1 MRDSFESKVRC
12 HAPADASGYYLVT
25 QRHGKT
31 VRYPPQGA
39 FGLNPFAEPSG
50 APYGSYLLHFVGAES
65 DSQQDGGTGF
75 VQIQIVPPGQLKDHQ
90 RIDGLYQNP
99 GQTASPA
106 GSSRAELNSAIP
118 SPQTLLAAR
127 ADREKQ
133 RMAMELAENNQ
144 DILSQ
149 GRGSREA
156 AEALAL
162 NRAYRRESQLAIDAQ
177 TSQTRQTAEDVKE
190 HWAAFLSA
198 QEAQA
203 RGMRLLKEQLELF
216 SRPAPPPLPPDYTP
230 AFVEGLKALRDL
242 GVALIQTRTAGAT
255 APKTTTSAPPS
266 DGAKPIDPT

>member
-1 MRDSFESKVRC
+1 MSDSFESRVRC
-12 HAPADASGYYLVT
+12 HAPAGASGYYLVT

-39 FGLNPFAEPSG
+39 FGLSPFAEPGG
-50 APYGSYLLHFVGAES
+50 APYGSYLLHFVGVEC
-65 DSQQDGGTGF
+65 DSQQEGRTGF
-75 VQIQIVPPGQLKDHQ
+75 VQIQIVPPGKLKDRQ
-90 RIDGLYQNP
+90 RIDGLYQSP
-99 GQTASPA
+99 EEPASHA
-106 GSSRAELNSAIP
+106 GCGRAELISGIP
-118 SPQTLLAAR
+118 HAQTLLAAR
-127 ADREKQ
+127 ADFEKQ

-162 NRAYRRESQLAIDAQ
+162 NRAYRRESQLAIDAH
-177 TSQTRQTAEDVKE
+177 TSLTRQTAEDVKE
-190 HWAAFLSA
+190 HWDAFLIA
-198 QEAQA
+198 HEAQA

-216 SRPAPPPLPPDYTP
+216 SRPAPPPPPPDYTP

-255 APKTTTSAPPS
+255 STKTTASETQDPGP
-266 DGAKPIDPT
+266 KPINPT